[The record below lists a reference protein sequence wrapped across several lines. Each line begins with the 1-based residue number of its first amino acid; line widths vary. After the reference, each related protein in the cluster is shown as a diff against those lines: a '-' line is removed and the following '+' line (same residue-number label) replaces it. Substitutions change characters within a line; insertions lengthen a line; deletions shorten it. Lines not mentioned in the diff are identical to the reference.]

1 MKENLYNHLI
11 GNEEIIREAM
21 SIARIGIWKW
31 DLKYHAV
38 SWSDEMYDIFEID
51 KRFSEEKLKQEI
63 MKVIH
68 PDDIDIF
75 DNVKQIMTKTP
86 FEYRIIHSDKSIH
99 YIQSKAGN
107 IIFDDHGEPS
117 FLVGTVQE
125 ITEQKEAQLA
135 LIAAKEYAEEENAS
149 KSHFFA
155 TMSHEFRTPINV
167 LLSSVQLF
175 EQYITDVECPN
186 YDKIKKH
193 LKSMKQSS
201 LRLLRLVNNLIDIS
215 KIDTG
220 YYSSDIKTYNIV
232 SVVEKIVLSVQD
244 FAKYKNMRISFQP
257 RVKEALVRCD
267 ADMMERIMLN
277 LISNAIKFSD
287 KDCTIKIRLYPY
299 KDGLMISVKD
309 NGIGIEKDKME
320 LIFQRY
326 HQVQTT
332 LTRKS
337 EGSGIGLA
345 ITKSLTELMGGTIMV
360 KSRPGKGSEFII
372 KMPLVI
378 YDRSR
383 NDTEIKEIVSDHQNI
398 VLKMNV
404 EFSDIYI

>member
-11 GNEEIIREAM
+11 GNEEIITEALR
-21 SIARIGIWKW
+21 IARIGIWKW

-38 SWSDEMYDIFEID
+38 SWSDEMYDIFQID
-51 KRFSEEKLKQEI
+51 KKFSKEKLRQEL

-68 PDDIDIF
+68 PDDMDIF
-75 DNVKQIMTKTP
+75 NNVKQIMTKTP

-107 IIFDDHGEPS
+107 LIFDDHGEPA

-167 LLSSVQLF
+167 LLSAIQLF
-175 EQYITDVECPN
+175 EQYIVDGDCSN

-220 YYSSDIKTYNIV
+220 YYSPDIKNYNIV
-232 SVVEKIVLSVQD
+232 SIIEKIVFSVQD
-244 FAKYKNMRISFQP
+244 FAKHKNMSISFQP
-257 RVKEALVRCD
+257 RLKEALVRCD

-287 KDCTIKIRLYPY
+287 QDCAIKILVYPY
-299 KDGLMISVKD
+299 KDSFVIAVKD
-309 NGIGIEKDKME
+309 KGIGIEKDKME

-360 KSRPGKGSEFII
+360 KSKPGKGSEFII
-372 KMPLVI
+372 KMPRVN
-378 YDRSR
+378 YDHSKI
-383 NDTEIKEIVSDHQNI
+383 DTEIKESVKESHNT